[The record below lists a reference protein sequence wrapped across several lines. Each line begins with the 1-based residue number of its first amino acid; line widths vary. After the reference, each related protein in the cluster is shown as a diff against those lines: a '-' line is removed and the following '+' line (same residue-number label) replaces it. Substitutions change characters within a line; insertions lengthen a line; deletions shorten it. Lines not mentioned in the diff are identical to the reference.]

1 VWRTPTGDTDPNP
14 LLPASLMRQLTAAF
28 TRPGQH
34 VVDLTGGLLAD
45 AATGRVMYIGVFD
58 DGDITIP
65 SGSPEPGSV
74 ALVAVA
80 WPPPNTIADQRG
92 EATATLLHA
101 ARRWL
106 SAGGVLA
113 LLAGNPPGQPPADYG
128 PLVAAAAAAGLGY
141 LQHIAA
147 VRTPVTGA
155 QITVPY
161 DVAGWTFGGAL
172 DDVVVHLGVHADVF
186 AFATGN
192 GGRHG

>member
-1 VWRTPTGDTDPNP
+1 MWRTPAADTDPNP

-28 TRPGQH
+28 TGPGTH

-45 AATGRVMYIGVFD
+45 AVTGRAVHVGVFD

-65 SGSPEPGSV
+65 AGSPEPGSV

-80 WPPPNTIADQRG
+80 WPPPNTSAAQRG
-92 EATATLLHA
+92 EATATLLYA

-106 SAGGVLA
+106 ATDGVLV

-147 VRTPVTGA
+147 VRTPVIGA
-155 QITVPY
+155 HITTPQ
-161 DVAGWTFGGAL
+161 DPSAWTFGGAL
-172 DDVVVHLGVHADVF
+172 DDVVIHLGVHADVF
-186 AFATGN
+186 AFAARD